1 MNRLL
6 IFSGKY
12 SSKVVIK
19 RSSGGAIVEDVKVV
33 SGSEQDGQH
42 KTLER
47 EGWDSLDIC
56 RREMVTLLDK
66 GD

>member
-1 MNRLL
+1 M
-6 IFSGKY
+6 
-12 SSKVVIK
+12 KVF
-19 RSSGGAIVEDVKVV
+19 

-56 RREMVTLLDK
+56 RREMVNLLDK
-66 GD
+66 GEYEAEGRTKGEDHKENSWMY